1 VRPEAPQRPSTPP
14 RIAGLDRLLRLAAA
28 RGATTIFL
36 MSGGRPSVRVDGD
49 YFRVPDEV
57 ADAYHRAAG
66 APSPD
71 PTPDVK
77 PKPRTARSK
86 TTTEA

>member
-1 VRPEAPQRPSTPP
+1 MTTQVYPQTPDVA
-14 RIAGLDRLLRLAAA
+14 RALL
-28 RGATTIFL
+28 GACDAI
-36 MSGGRPSVRVDGD
+36 GYPQASVRVDGD

>member
-1 VRPEAPQRPSTPP
+1 VSTQVYPQTAEVAR
-14 RIAGLDRLLRLAAA
+14 ALL
-28 RGATTIFL
+28 GACDAI
-36 MSGGRPSVRVDGD
+36 GYPQASVRVDGD
-49 YFRVPDEV
+49 YFRVPDAV

-66 APSPD
+66 APAPAPEPVAVPES
-71 PTPDVK
+71 DVK